1 MEPCFHCGSEVL
13 ESGEPLYIKKD
24 EQQHPVCCRGC
35 KAITEH
41 ILGNGLSSYYEYR
54 SELASKPTDEYDNTS
69 YDIYADK
76 SYLGLIAS
84 EKDGIHHITLSI
96 EHIHCAACAWLIE
109 QSLTSNAGIVKIT
122 VNTISQRA
130 TLQWDNSLVSLDVI
144 LKRFDSIGYPA
155 TPFKVSDIEVTLK
168 NKEKQYIKRLGVA
181 GLFTMQVM
189 MLAVAMYFG
198 AFESMESHQVGYF
211 KWISFLL
218 SMPVI
223 LYSAVPFLTGAISAI
238 KAKTLNM
245 DVPVS
250 VAIYG
255 AFIASLYQLIAN
267 GMDGSKGEVFFESI
281 SMFTFLL
288 LIGKYLEFRAKSKAI
303 LSNSNLSAS
312 LPSTVNKVIDD
323 TETTVLVKDI
333 AIGDLVNIKAGE
345 KIAIDGVIVDGQ
357 TQVNESV
364 LTGEFAPIRKMKH
377 DTVLAGSVNSDGFV
391 TVKVTAV
398 GQDTALSEINS
409 MQESFADFKPK
420 YSQVAD
426 RVAHWFV
433 LAQLVISVITYV
445 FWSQT
450 SPADALWISL
460 SVLVAT
466 CPCALSLA
474 TPTAYTCVLST
485 LSKSGILIKDA
496 IAFDRLNHINTVI
509 FDKTGTLSEG
519 KFSITKVIWENDNIP
534 NGFTETKILSY
545 IYLLEKYSEHP
556 ISKAFSKEAL
566 KIEMIDTSNDKV
578 FNVDVVMGK
587 GISGQIDTLKIK
599 IGSAE
604 FCGVEASDVNVYV
617 VINDKLVVRFLAED
631 KLREDAQKTL
641 DALNELD
648 KNLIMLTGDSSI
660 HAAKL
665 VHSLPLKEVR
675 TGCSP
680 KFKANYIQELQKQGQ
695 STLMVGDGINDAP
708 VLASSDVSLAMGDGA
723 DITKQVA
730 DVIVANN
737 SLNAVATLLENAAK
751 TRRII
756 KQNLYWALVYNL
768 SILPVAMM
776 GFVPPYIAVIGM
788 SASSII
794 VVSNSL
800 RLLK

>member
-1 MEPCFHCGSEVL
+1 MEKCFHCGSDVL
-13 ESGEPLYIKKD
+13 NDGEPLFIKNKGQL
-24 EQQHPVCCRGC
+24 EPVCCRGC
-35 KAITEH
+35 KAISEH
-41 ILGNGLSSYYEYR
+41 ILGNGLSNYYEFR
-54 SELASKPTDEYDNTS
+54 SELASKPTDEYNNSS
-69 YDIYADK
+69 YDIYADE
-76 SYLGLIAS
+76 SYLGLIATQR
-84 EKDGIHHITLSI
+84 DGVHQITLSI
-96 EHIHCAACAWLIE
+96 DNIHCAACAWLIE
-109 QSLTSNAGIVKIT
+109 QALSSINGLNKIS

-130 TLQWDNSLVSLDVI
+130 TLQWDNREVTLDII
-144 LKRFDSIGYPA
+144 LKRFDSVGYPA
-155 TPFKVSDIEVTLK
+155 TPFKVSDVEVTLK

-198 AFESMESHQVGYF
+198 AFESMESHQIGYF

-223 LYSAVPFLTGAISAI
+223 LYSAVPFLTGAISSI

-255 AFIASLYQLIAN
+255 AFIASLYQLIIN

-303 LSNSNLSAS
+303 LSNSNLSSS
-312 LPSTVNKVIDD
+312 LPSTVTKLVKGTQI
-323 TETTVLVKDI
+323 TCLVKDI
-333 AIGDLVNIKAGE
+333 NVGDFVTIKAGE
-345 KIAIDGVIVDGQ
+345 KIAVDGIITDGQ

-364 LTGEFAPIRKMKH
+364 LTGEFSPIPKGIN
-377 DTVLAGSVNSDGFV
+377 DTVLAGSINSDGFI
-391 TVKVTAV
+391 TVEVSATD
-398 GQDTALSEINS
+398 QDTALAEINS

-433 LAQLVISVITYV
+433 LAQLVISILTYIY
-445 FWSQT
+445 WAQN
-450 SPADALWISL
+450 SPSDALWISL

-496 IAFDRLNHINTVI
+496 VAFDRLNQINTVI

-519 KFSITKVIWENDNIP
+519 VFSITESNWNKENIP
-534 NGFTETKILSY
+534 YGVNEQQILSY
-545 IYLLEKYSEHP
+545 VYLLERDSEHP
-556 ISKAFSKEAL
+556 IAKAFSKEAL
-566 KIEMIDTSNDKV
+566 AIE
-578 FNVDVVMGK
+578 NVDTVRMAAANVNVEMGK
-587 GISGQIDTLKIK
+587 GISGLVNNLKIK

-604 FCGVEASDVNVYV
+604 FCGVARSKANVYV
-617 VINDKLVVRFLAED
+617 VIDNKLVVSFLAED
-631 KLREDAQKTL
+631 KLRSEAQQTL
-641 DALNELD
+641 ATLKLMNKKLV
-648 KNLIMLTGDSSI
+648 MLTGDSSI
-660 HAAKL
+660 NADKL
-665 VHSLPLKEVR
+665 VHGLPLDHIE

-680 KFKANYIQELQKQGQ
+680 KFKANYIRSLQKQDNA
-695 STLMVGDGINDAP
+695 TLMVGDGINDAP
-708 VLASSDVSLAMGDGA
+708 VLAGSDVSLAMGGGA

-737 SLNAVATLLENAAK
+737 SLKAVSTLLQNAAK
-751 TRRII
+751 TRQII

-776 GFVPPYIAVIGM
+776 GLVPPYIAVVGM